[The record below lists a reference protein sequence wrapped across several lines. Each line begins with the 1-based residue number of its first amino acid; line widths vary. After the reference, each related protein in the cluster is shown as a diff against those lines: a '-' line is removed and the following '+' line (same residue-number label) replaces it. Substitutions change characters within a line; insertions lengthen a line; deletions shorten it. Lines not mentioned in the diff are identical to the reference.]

1 MNHEWRTLTRIT
13 APVLDPVTQSEV
25 YRHLRVVED
34 ATEKAYADAVAE
46 VAREYVEQHTGTA
59 LLTQTWEITFD
70 EWWQGVLE
78 LPYPP
83 LQSVTSIKYLDADG
97 VEQTLS
103 ASSYTV
109 TTGDPVGFVQ
119 LKSDITVPVIK
130 SEAGAVRIR
139 FVSGYTA
146 AANVPASLKQA
157 VLLLASQWFE
167 NREPT
172 ANPFNAFPSEIPYTV
187 NALLNQYRSRWL

>member
-25 YRHLRVVED
+25 YRHLRLVED
-34 ATEKAYADAVAE
+34 ATEKAYADAVAD
-46 VAREYVEQHTGTA
+46 VAREYVEQYSGTA
-59 LLTQTWEITFD
+59 LLTQTWELTLD

-83 LQSVTSIKYLDADG
+83 LQSVSSIKYIDSDG

-103 ASSYTV
+103 ASAYSV
-109 TTGDPVGFVQ
+109 TTGDPVGYVQ
-119 LKSDITVPVIK
+119 FAADTTVPVARA
-130 SEAGAVRIR
+130 EAGAIRIR

-146 AANVPASLKQA
+146 AADIPASLRQA
-157 VLLLASQWFE
+157 VLLMTAQWFE
-167 NREPT
+167 NREPVLLSGAIPQQIPMT
-172 ANPFNAFPSEIPYTV
+172 AR
-187 NALLNQYRSRWL
+187 ALMDQYRSRWL

>member
-1 MNHEWRTLTRIT
+1 MTHEWRTLTRIT

-25 YRHLRVVED
+25 YRHLRLVED
-34 ATEKAYADAVAE
+34 ATEKAYADAVAD
-46 VAREYVEQHTGTA
+46 VAREYVEQYSGTA
-59 LLTQTWEITFD
+59 LLTQTWELTLD

-83 LQSVTSIKYLDADG
+83 LQSVTSIKYIDADG

-103 ASSYTV
+103 ASSYSV

-119 LKSDITVPVIK
+119 FASDITVPVIK

-139 FVSGYTA
+139 FVAGYTA

-157 VLLLASQWFE
+157 VLLLAANWFE
-167 NREPT
+167 NREPLLLSG
-172 ANPFNAFPSEIPYTV
+172 AIPQQIPLSAR
-187 NALLNQYRSRWL
+187 ALMDQYRSRWL

>member
-13 APVLDPVTQSEV
+13 APVLDPVTQSEI
-25 YRHLRVVED
+25 YRHLRLVED

-46 VAREYVEQHTGTA
+46 VAREYVEQYSGTA
-59 LLTQTWEITFD
+59 LLTQTWELTLD

-83 LQSVTSIKYLDADG
+83 LQSVSSIKYIDSDG

-103 ASSYTV
+103 ASAYSV
-109 TTGDPVGFVQ
+109 TTGDPVGYVQ
-119 LKSDITVPVIK
+119 FAADTTVPVARA
-130 SEAGAVRIR
+130 EAGAIRIR

-146 AANVPASLKQA
+146 AADIPASLRQA
-157 VLLLASQWFE
+157 VLLMTAQWFE
-167 NREPT
+167 NREPVLLSGAIPQQIPMT
-172 ANPFNAFPSEIPYTV
+172 AR
-187 NALLNQYRSRWL
+187 ALMDQYRSRWL